1 MICETQFFWGGRGGG
16 ASLFPTSVRRYPSV
30 LLGGVKKIQSNDP
43 AKGRTSLSEFYCLKA
58 SKMYGLLVIFVF
70 FAGVILFMVRLRC
83 LSMSWITLCW
93 KSLMLAVS
101 AQVRKWWYLSV
112 EAVVLWM
119 FLVYELKTFYFV
131 SIWFYSLDFV
141 FSGVMAGSP
150 CPIEVMKQVITKL
163 HMPQV
168 TVNSNMFEQ
177 KMTSRQ
183 LHSVGQLVDQ
193 ASCQSVILSV
203 S

>member
-1 MICETQFFWGGRGGG
+1 MICETQFFLGGRGGG
-16 ASLFPTSVRRYPSV
+16 ASFFPTSVRRYPSV
-30 LLGGVKKIQSNDP
+30 LLGGVKKNTVQWPGQRSNISVGILLF
-43 AKGRTSLSEFYCLKA
+43 KGIENVWFVGY
-58 SKMYGLLVIFVF
+58 FVF

-83 LSMSWITLCW
+83 LSMSWITPCW

-119 FLVYELKTFYFV
+119 LLVYELKTFYFV

-183 LHSVGQLVDQ
+183 SHSVGQLVDQ

>member
-1 MICETQFFWGGRGGG
+1 
-16 ASLFPTSVRRYPSV
+16 
-30 LLGGVKKIQSNDP
+30 
-43 AKGRTSLSEFYCLKA
+43 
-58 SKMYGLLVIFVF
+58 MYGLLVIFVF
-70 FAGVILFMVRLRC
+70 FADVILFMVRLRC
-83 LSMSWITLCW
+83 LSMSWITPCW
-93 KSLMLAVS
+93 KSLMLAVF

-112 EAVVLWM
+112 DAVVPWM
-119 FLVYELKTFYFV
+119 LLIYEFKTLYFV

>member
-1 MICETQFFWGGRGGG
+1 MRRGSQFVPYLC
-16 ASLFPTSVRRYPSV
+16 SPIPIST
-30 LLGGVKKIQSNDP
+30 LGWSKIKKQSNDP

-193 ASCQSVILSV
+193 ASCQSLILSV